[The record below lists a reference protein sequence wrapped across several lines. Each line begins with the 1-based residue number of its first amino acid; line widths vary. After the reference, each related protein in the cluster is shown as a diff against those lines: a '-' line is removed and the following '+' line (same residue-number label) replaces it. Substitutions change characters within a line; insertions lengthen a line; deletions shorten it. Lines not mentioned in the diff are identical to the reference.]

1 MPTKVDQ
8 NEKSV
13 EKWTIFDRKSFW
25 IADMVRNRNGA
36 TEMIIDRTY
45 SWLKRLFTEF
55 TVDWND
61 YWPNLQLTEMIINR
75 IYGWLKLLSTKKIG
89 HLVY

>member
-25 IADMVRNRNGA
+25 IADMVRNRNGVIFGRKSIHV
-36 TEMIIDRTY
+36 EKFRLDGRKKGRDQDFRTFPKY
-45 SWLKRLFTEF
+45 S
-55 TVDWND
+55 
-61 YWPNLQLTEMIINR
+61 
-75 IYGWLKLLSTKKIG
+75 
-89 HLVY
+89 

>member
-25 IADMVRNRNGA
+25 IADMVRNRNGVIFGQKS
-36 TEMIIDRTY
+36 THVEYFRLDGRKKNKRDQDFRTFPKY
-45 SWLKRLFTEF
+45 S
-55 TVDWND
+55 
-61 YWPNLQLTEMIINR
+61 
-75 IYGWLKLLSTKKIG
+75 
-89 HLVY
+89 